1 MKKVLGI
8 FTLLI
13 TLLIVL
19 AACGGTDNSEGSTS
33 EVEANA
39 SSGKTKTLSLSIPEP
54 ADAKFGIAAQAFKDE
69 VEKLT
74 DGAVTVKIHANN
86 ELGGER
92 EVFELMSLGSADMA
106 VQSAGPMGNWVKE
119 INVLD
124 LPFLF
129 DNQDH
134 AFAVLDGEV
143 GEELAHNFEEA
154 AGVKI
159 LGWVAN
165 GFVATTSNVEI
176 NNVEDIEGLK
186 IRVQEN
192 EIQIDTWKA
201 FGAEPTPMAW
211 TEVFTGLQQ
220 GVIDGH
226 SNSLATVQSS
236 KIFEVQDY
244 VAELE
249 DRFSAANISISLQ
262 TFNSLP
268 ADQQEAVIE
277 AGKVATEVGRQAN
290 DDKISEAREFL
301 IKQGNVITNP
311 DKESFKAKTQS
322 VYDKWTPIFGDD
334 LLGKIQNT
342 EY

>member
-1 MKKVLGI
+1 MKKV
-8 FTLLI
+8 FSLLAV
-13 TLLIVL
+13 LLTAMLVL
-19 AACGGTDNSEGSTS
+19 AACGGNSSNQAEG
-33 EVEANA
+33 EEN
-39 SSGKTKTLSLSIPEP
+39 SGSGAKKTLSLSIPEP
-54 ADAKFGIAAQAFKDE
+54 ADAKFGIAAKAFKDE

-74 DGAVTVKIHANN
+74 NGEVTVKIHANN

-106 VQSAGPMGNWVKE
+106 VQSAGPMGNWVNE

-143 GEELAHNFEEA
+143 GDDLAKKFEEA

-176 NNVEDIEGLK
+176 NSVEDVEGLK

-192 EIQIDTWKA
+192 QIQIDTWKA

-236 KIFEVQDY
+236 KIFEVQDF

-262 TFNSLP
+262 TFNSLSKE
-268 ADQQEAVIE
+268 QQEAVIA
-277 AGKVATEVGRQAN
+277 AGQVATEVGRKAN
-290 DDKISEAREFL
+290 DDKVSEAREFL
-301 IKQGNVITNP
+301 KEQGNVITNP

-322 VYDKWTPIFGDD
+322 VYDKWAPEFGEE
-334 LLGKIQNT
+334 LLEKIANT
-342 EY
+342 KY